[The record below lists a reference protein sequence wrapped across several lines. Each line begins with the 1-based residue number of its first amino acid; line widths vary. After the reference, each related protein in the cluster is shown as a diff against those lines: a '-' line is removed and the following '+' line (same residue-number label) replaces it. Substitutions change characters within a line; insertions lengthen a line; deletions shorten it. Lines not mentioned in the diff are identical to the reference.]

1 MVRGNREIHGKASK
15 EIRTSRKPDA
25 TLGLVISR
33 LYPLAA
39 CGKKQ
44 RNVDSDKIL
53 IVLIIVGVIF
63 INYIKL

>member
-15 EIRTSRKPDA
+15 EIRTSRKPDVI
-25 TLGLVISR
+25 LGLVISR

-39 CGKKQ
+39 CGKKR